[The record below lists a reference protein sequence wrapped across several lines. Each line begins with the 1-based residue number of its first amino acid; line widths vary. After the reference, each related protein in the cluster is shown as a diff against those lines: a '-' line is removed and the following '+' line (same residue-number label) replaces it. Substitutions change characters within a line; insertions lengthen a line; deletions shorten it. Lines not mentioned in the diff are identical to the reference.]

1 MATTGSALRDRIQVL
16 RLDHKKDTDTYAW
29 KASRWIWAAAE
40 QDAGRNLFSSV
51 GVGARGVTF
60 TIRRSPRLT
69 LHNAFFWR
77 GRHCF
82 LTSIVDGDP
91 GFQVV
96 KAALCES
103 VSCSAVH
110 RKDTLGP
117 GNRPQTEEGPPVF
130 FPGILTEK
138 YAGYAQEE
146 TYAKEEILYVLVVPK
161 PVTLAAGALV
171 SVLEGPAAQV
181 YNVRACHV
189 LDPYKNEYE
198 IFRRTDV

>member
-1 MATTGSALRDRIQVL
+1 MGITGSALKERIQVL
-16 RLDHKKDTDTYAW
+16 GLDYDKDTDTYSWAE
-29 KASRWIWAAAE
+29 KRRIWAAAE
-40 QDAGRNLFSSV
+40 QDARNNLFSSV

-60 TIRRSPRLT
+60 TIRKSPGLT

-77 GRHCF
+77 GQHCF

-96 KAALCES
+96 KAALCER

-117 GNRPQTEEGPPVF
+117 GNKPQTEESPPVF

-146 TYAKEEILYVLVVPK
+146 TYAKEEILYVLVTPK

-171 SVLEGPAAQV
+171 TVLDGPAAQV
-181 YNVRACHV
+181 YNARACHV